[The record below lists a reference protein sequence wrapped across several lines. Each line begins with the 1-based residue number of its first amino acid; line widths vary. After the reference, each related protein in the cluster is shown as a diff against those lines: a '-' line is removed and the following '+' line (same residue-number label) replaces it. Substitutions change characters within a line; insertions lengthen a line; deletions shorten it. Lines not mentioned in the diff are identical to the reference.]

1 MDNLCHVQRC
11 SSEGALVLRLRILP
25 VHTLSM
31 QGICQQY
38 GCGGAKEFGMCKQY
52 GCHAMLWLV
61 TYSFLLRLLSE
72 VSFLGLLL
80 CISHGITLLMP
91 GTSLVQVRT

>member
-1 MDNLCHVQRC
+1 
-11 SSEGALVLRLRILP
+11 
-25 VHTLSM
+25 M

-38 GCGGAKEFGMCKQY
+38 GCGSATEFG
-52 GCHAMLWLV
+52 GSNAMLWLV
-61 TYSFLLRLLSE
+61 TYSFLLRLPSE

-80 CISHGITLLMP
+80 CISHGITLLVP